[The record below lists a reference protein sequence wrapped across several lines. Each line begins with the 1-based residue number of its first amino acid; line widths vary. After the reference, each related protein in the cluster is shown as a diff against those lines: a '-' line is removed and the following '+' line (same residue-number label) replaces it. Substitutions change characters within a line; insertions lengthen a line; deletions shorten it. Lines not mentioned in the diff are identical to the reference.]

1 MSCFRYL
8 PGHPRQIRFD
18 AKAGQFNING
28 TAPLGQS
35 LRFIPLAWRI
45 FSDDILNMGR
55 KTWAELYFTDDK
67 GAVCAVLFH
76 GYLVE
81 NLYRLI
87 EPLFYDDLTLADV
100 VVKVQAEKKET
111 TKDGKKATYYI
122 AQFSY
127 EAADPTEVAA
137 RRDFARDFPIWR
149 AETYTGLAGIRQQ
162 VDFKT
167 TSARDYAG
175 FCATIEQYD
184 SDRQAALYADVLGAT
199 RFTIIGVQKKAPFAV
214 WQVELFDI
222 PGLFEQSRKKYSTLL
237 RHYAQRLARQA
248 VIPQEGTLPIAA

>member
-1 MSCFRYL
+1 MATATTPKNAAAKAAPAAQVSDLTITPSTRPAYLVAGVDESTGEETWSNPFRYL

-28 TAPLGQS
+28 TTPLGQS

-55 KTWAELYFTDDK
+55 KTWAELYFTDEK

-76 GYLVE
+76 GYSVE

-100 VVKVQAEKKET
+100 TVKVTAEKKQT
-111 TKDGKKATYYI
+111 TKDGKTATYYI

-127 EAADPTEVAA
+127 EAADAAEVAA
-137 RRDFARDFPIWR
+137 RRDFARDFAIWR
-149 AETYTGLAGIRQQ
+149 AETYTGNADMRIQHAYTVPVEDEPISPEPAAEALALP
-162 VDFKT
+162 
-167 TSARDYAG
+167 
-175 FCATIEQYD
+175 
-184 SDRQAALYADVLGAT
+184 QAA
-199 RFTIIGVQKKAPFAV
+199 
-214 WQVELFDI
+214 
-222 PGLFEQSRKKYSTLL
+222 
-237 RHYAQRLARQA
+237 
-248 VIPQEGTLPIAA
+248 

>member
-1 MSCFRYL
+1 MATATTTPKTAAAKAAPAAQVSDLTITPSTRPAYLVAGVDESTGEETWSNPFRYL

-28 TAPLGQS
+28 TMPLGQS

-76 GYLVE
+76 GYSVE

-127 EAADPTEVAA
+127 EAADPAEVAA

-149 AETYTGLAGIRQQ
+149 AETYTGLADIRQQ
-162 VDFKT
+162 HGYTVPQ
-167 TSARDYAG
+167 AE
-175 FCATIEQYD
+175 EQTPRLGQE
-184 SDRQAALYADVLGAT
+184 SEPKEGVNQAA
-199 RFTIIGVQKKAPFAV
+199 
-214 WQVELFDI
+214 
-222 PGLFEQSRKKYSTLL
+222 
-237 RHYAQRLARQA
+237 
-248 VIPQEGTLPIAA
+248 